1 MKIDIEELM
10 VGDWVMIHEYP
21 MIKEPRKVVKEH
33 FVRSLCEFE
42 AIPITKEF
50 LLKNGF
56 EFLPVEKNGHKG
68 VFDLKTEH
76 CFLRYS
82 NKYNVIQIY
91 KAHVSGI
98 DPESRNCTYKGDRY
112 EIKCEH
118 FPIKYVHEIQHILR
132 LCKINL
138 DVKIN

>member
-42 AIPITKEF
+42 AIPITNDF

-56 EFLPVEKNGHKG
+56 EFLPAKDVFYFRTEQCLLEYINGHKAI
-68 VFDLKTEH
+68 K
-76 CFLRYS
+76 
-82 NKYNVIQIY
+82 IY
-91 KAHVSGI
+91 KEPVGDI
-98 DPESRNCTYKGDRY
+98 FPINCKQ
-112 EIKCEH
+112 
-118 FPIKYVHEIQHILR
+118 FPIKYVHELQHILK
-132 LCKINL
+132 LGKI
-138 DVKIN
+138 DIDIKID

>member
-42 AIPITKEF
+42 AIPITIKF
-50 LLKNGF
+50 LRDNGF
-56 EFLPVEKNGHKG
+56 EYYSMGDANFY
-68 VFDLKTEH
+68 DLKTEH

-82 NKYNVIQIY
+82 DWHKELQIW
-91 KAHVSGI
+91 KARFGGI
-98 DPESRNCTYKGDRY
+98 DPITRNCIRRNDRY
-112 EIKCEH
+112 DIKCERFH
-118 FPIKYVHEIQHILR
+118 IDYVHELQHIFR
-132 LCKINL
+132 LCKIEHDFIL
-138 DVKIN
+138 

>member
-56 EFLPVEKNGHKG
+56 EFIPTEKNGNKG
-68 VFDLKTEH
+68 SFYLKVENS
-76 CFLRYS
+76 FLIYTTG
-82 NKYNVIQIY
+82 YNVIQIY
-91 KAHVSGI
+91 KTRI
-98 DPESRNCTYKGDRY
+98 DRY
-112 EIKCEH
+112 EINCEQ
-118 FPIKYVHEIQHILR
+118 FPIEYVHELQHILK
-132 LCKINL
+132 LGKINIEIKL
-138 DVKIN
+138 

>member
-42 AIPITKEF
+42 AIPITIKF
-50 LLKNGF
+50 LRDNGF
-56 EFLPVEKNGHKG
+56 EYYSMGDADFY
-68 VFDLKTEH
+68 DLKTEH

-82 NKYNVIQIY
+82 DWHKELQIW
-91 KAHVSGI
+91 KARFGGI
-98 DPESRNCTYKGDRY
+98 DTKTRNCIRMCDRY
-112 EIKCEH
+112 DIKCERFH
-118 FPIKYVHEIQHILR
+118 IDYVHELQHILR
-132 LCKINL
+132 LCKI
-138 DVKIN
+138 DFDIKID

>member
-50 LLKNGF
+50 L
-56 EFLPVEKNGHKG
+56 
-68 VFDLKTEH
+68 
-76 CFLRYS
+76 
-82 NKYNVIQIY
+82 
-91 KAHVSGI
+91 
-98 DPESRNCTYKGDRY
+98 
-112 EIKCEH
+112 
-118 FPIKYVHEIQHILR
+118 
-132 LCKINL
+132 
-138 DVKIN
+138 

>member
-42 AIPITKEF
+42 GIPITKEF

-56 EFLPVEKNGHKG
+56 EFIPTEKNGNKG
-68 VFDLKTEH
+68 SFYLKVENCLLIYTTE
-76 CFLRYS
+76 
-82 NKYNVIQIY
+82 YNVIQIHKY
-91 KAHVSGI
+91 LI
-98 DPESRNCTYKGDRY
+98 DRY
-112 EIKCEH
+112 EINCKQ
-118 FPIKYVHEIQHILR
+118 FPIEYVHELQHILK
-132 LCKINL
+132 LGKINIEIKL
-138 DVKIN
+138 

>member
-10 VGDWVMIHEYP
+10 VGDWVYIHEYP

-42 AIPITKEF
+42 AIPITIEF
-50 LLKNGF
+50 LRDNGF
-56 EFLPVEKNGHKG
+56 EYLSMEEGG
-68 VFDLKTEH
+68 VFYLKTEH

-82 NKYNVIQIY
+82 NIYQELQIY
-91 KAHVSGI
+91 KAHLGEI
-98 DPESRNCTYKGDRY
+98 DPKTRNCIRRNDRY
-112 EIKCEH
+112 DIKCDR
-118 FPIKYVHEIQHILR
+118 FRIDYVHELQHILR
-132 LCKINL
+132 LCKIDI